1 MLRLSR
7 PTEGPLMKSQKF
19 ATTSRR
25 WSMPLFL
32 IRNKCSYFV
41 QFTSKW
47 GMVAHK
53 WINKAA
59 MNFECWDIQKPGD
72 EVEDALVPGSVSS
85 RRGWSWKEKF
95 KSGQCITCTSIRIPS
110 RIHIWWSKIREIQ
123 QPEWWT
129 QAGTR
134 SLYSG
139 SEATSWISRSMKLR
153 LRRWAPGIK
162 LLHNI
167 RHILKLY
174 GYIRRHTRL
183 VDVTQDLP
191 TSVLATSLLVIHDTR
206 TGRLTSIKSKTT
218 S

>member
-1 MLRLSR
+1 MLGH
-7 PTEGPLMKSQKF
+7 PK
-19 ATTSRR
+19 ARR
-25 WSMPLFL
+25 RGGRCTRSGKRVIPKRVELE
-32 IRNKCSYFV
+32 RK
-41 QFTSKW
+41 
-47 GMVAHK
+47 
-53 WINKAA
+53 
-59 MNFECWDIQKPGD
+59 IQ
-72 EVEDALVPGSVSS
+72 EWSVSS
-85 RRGWSWKEKF
+85 S
-95 KSGQCITCTSIRIPS
+95 CITCTSIRIPS
-110 RIHIWWSKIREIQ
+110 RIQIWWSKIREIQ

-183 VDVTQDLP
+183 VDVTQDLA